1 MKPTFL
7 SLIVLIERFARK
19 FGHHTARQN
28 TAQGCKRRN
37 FRLTCV
43 RLKTYFK
50 LTIKLLNYINMQ
62 NVVSL
67 LFLFSLDLPDLR
79 QGLGA

>member
-28 TAQGCKRRN
+28 TAQGAKDA
-37 FRLTCV
+37 LSVDV
-43 RLKTYFK
+43 RPA
-50 LTIKLLNYINMQ
+50 Q
-62 NVVSL
+62 NV
-67 LFLFSLDLPDLR
+67 F
-79 QGLGA
+79 